1 MLDANSSLRNG
12 DIVVRATD
20 TDILVILLH
29 HCHKVSMNVWMDVG
43 TSGRGNR
50 RYVNISAIATQIGY
64 QLCKALPGFH
74 AYTGCDYTAAFI
86 RKGKKR
92 PLAIAEKDEQY
103 LDALYALASG
113 PVDDAT
119 CKVIEEFTGKMYGA
133 KKKTPL
139 NKHRYLIFEK
149 TFGPKNGKQPFAKLK
164 GLDASSIPPSE
175 SVVRQKIHRSN
186 FVAMMWHAAGDN
198 LLPKEPQHGWELHDN
213 SYSIVWFTCP
223 QMPESV
229 IPENSESNED
239 DEEDGDINY
248 HCDSDTDVDDDSSD
262 TDSDVDDDDDD

>member
-1 MLDANSSLRNG
+1 M
-12 DIVVRATD
+12 
-20 TDILVILLH
+20 
-29 HCHKVSMNVWMDVG
+29 
-43 TSGRGNR
+43 
-50 RYVNISAIATQIGY
+50 
-64 QLCKALPGFH
+64 
-74 AYTGCDYTAAFI
+74 
-86 RKGKKR
+86 
-92 PLAIAEKDEQY
+92 
-103 LDALYALASG
+103 
-113 PVDDAT
+113 
-119 CKVIEEFTGKMYGA
+119 
-133 KKKTPL
+133 
-139 NKHRYLIFEK
+139 IFDK

-164 GLDASSIPPSE
+164 GLGASSIPPSE

-186 FVAMMWHAAGDN
+186 FVAMKWHAAGDN